1 VATIT
6 LPSKALNGPLVIHAS
21 MKLDARTGG
30 LLGFAAIATWTLLYL
45 VAVASTPTYTITGSY
60 LSDLGNPNA
69 PAPWA
74 FNAADILGGILFV
87 PFGFIVGRT
96 VGGRVGRMAQALL
109 PISAVGLIFVGIFP
123 EGSPYSLHTIV
134 SAVFFLLLAV
144 SAGIVGVPMYSSSTF
159 GRVGGY
165 LAGITV
171 AAAIA
176 FLITTNQL
184 LEHVAVYAALVWQA
198 WTAWRIFGSAA
209 PTS

>member
-1 VATIT
+1 MPLTPPETIR
-6 LPSKALNGPLVIHAS
+6 AS
-21 MKLDARTGG
+21 MRLDARTGG

-87 PFGFIVGRT
+87 PFGFVVGRT
-96 VGGRVGRMAQALL
+96 VGGRAGRVAQVLL
-109 PISAVGLIFVGIFP
+109 PISALGLIFVGIFP
-123 EGSPYSLHTIV
+123 EGSPYNLHTIV

-144 SAGIVGVPMYSSSTF
+144 SAGLVGVPMYASTTF
-159 GRVGGY
+159 RPLGGY

-171 AAAIA
+171 AAAVA
-176 FLITTNQL
+176 FLATSNRAL
-184 LEHVAVYAALVWQA
+184 RDVVVYRPLVWQGRA
-198 WTAWRIFGSAA
+198 AGKIFGSAPPA
-209 PTS
+209 S

>member
-1 VATIT
+1 MPLTPPETIR
-6 LPSKALNGPLVIHAS
+6 AS
-21 MKLDARTGG
+21 MRLDARTGG

-87 PFGFIVGRT
+87 PFGLVVGRT
-96 VGGRVGRMAQALL
+96 VGGRAGRVAQVLL

-144 SAGIVGVPMYSSSTF
+144 SAGVVGFPMYSSRTF
-159 GRVGGY
+159 RPLGGY
-165 LAGITV
+165 LAGVTV
-171 AAAIA
+171 ASAVA
-176 FLITTNQL
+176 FLVTSDQL
-184 LEHVAVYAALVWQA
+184 LEHVVVYAALVWQA
-198 WTAWRIFGSAA
+198 WTAWRIYGSAPPA
-209 PTS
+209 A